1 MVLKKDDE
9 FLEIETGVVWKIYH
23 ISKHATQL
31 LLKSRK
37 GGDGDFILHTNPRR
51 FEEVTRYLTSK
62 KWIPNTPAARALYVS
77 ER

>member
-9 FLEIETGVVWKIYH
+9 FLEIETGAVWKIYH
-23 ISKHATQL
+23 MSKHAEFV
-31 LLKSRK
+31 LLKSRR
-37 GGDGDFILHTNPRR
+37 GGAGDFILHTNPRR

>member
-23 ISKHATQL
+23 MSKHAEFI
-31 LLKSRK
+31 LLKSRR
-37 GGDGDFILHTNPRR
+37 GGAGDFILHTNPRR
-51 FEEVTRYLTSK
+51 QSEVQGLLKTK
-62 KWIPNTPAARALYVS
+62 KWIYNTPAARALYVS